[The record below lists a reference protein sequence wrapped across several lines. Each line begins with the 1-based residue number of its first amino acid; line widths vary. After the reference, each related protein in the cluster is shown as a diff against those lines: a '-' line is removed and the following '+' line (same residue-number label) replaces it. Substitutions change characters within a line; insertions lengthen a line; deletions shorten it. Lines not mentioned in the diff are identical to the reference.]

1 MPEGVRTGCLRHQEP
16 SLLRL
21 NEPSLLWLRKT
32 TNKRLLWL
40 LLLLTEGICSGLL
53 RQDKARG
60 LHLNLLWGKSERLCG
75 TKLLLSKLLLTK
87 LLLVELAELLLTK
100 LLLTELLWLLLTKVQ
115 TSHLI
120 LKTTV
125 HWLWWNRR
133 TGHSSRHVVI
143 E

>member
-75 TKLLLSKLLLTK
+75 TKLLLSKLLLLERVDGS
-87 LLLVELAELLLTK
+87 LLLEVRRCR
-100 LLLTELLWLLLTKVQ
+100 
-115 TSHLI
+115 
-120 LKTTV
+120 TT
-125 HWLWWNRR
+125 NAYF
-133 TGHSSRHVVI
+133 
-143 E
+143 